1 MPLTDDE
8 VRWILTSDE
17 SLNALARRFGKT
29 KQAMSS
35 IRLGRTY
42 QHLATD
48 LPRRLPARSCY
59 SCHSWR
65 GTTDLCGQGVP
76 DVASE
81 GPNFARDCELYQPQ
95 R

>member
-1 MPLTDDE
+1 MPLTEAD

-17 SLNALARRFGKT
+17 SLNALARRFGKS
-29 KQAMSS
+29 KQAMSA

-42 QHLATD
+42 RHLATD

-65 GTTDLCGQGVP
+65 GTIDLCSQGVP

-81 GPNFARDCELYQPQ
+81 GPSFARDCELYQPQ